1 MSYFL
6 LNFVRLY
13 IEREH
18 MKRYA
23 INRLIEW
30 KNNSKRKPLIIRG
43 ARQVGKTWLM
53 KEFGKAEYKKTIYIN
68 FELDNLMCDLF
79 SRDFDTKRIIEGLE
93 LTHAKIDAQ
102 NTLIILDEI
111 VYREKFEPEISI
123 RTSLADFEI
132 NKGLYNIPL
141 FMAGKVGEIL
151 KDGR

>member
-1 MSYFL
+1 
-6 LNFVRLY
+6 
-13 IEREH
+13 